1 MRPDAKK
8 EESDMTARV
17 ADQALLTD
25 LYELTMAQSYYFEGM
40 GSDAVFSLF
49 IRDYPPNRGFFVN
62 AGLEDVLFYLE
73 NLSFSQ
79 KDLDYL
85 DSTGLFRADF
95 LHYLS
100 TVRFTGD
107 VFAMPEGRI
116 FFKEEPVLE
125 ITAPIIQGQLVETY
139 IINRFNFQVAVATKI
154 CRSVSAARGRQVV
167 DFSLRRTQGIDA
179 GMAVARSGW
188 IAGMDATSNV
198 MAGKN
203 YQIPVSGTMAHSYVT
218 AFKDEIEAFRA
229 YADLY
234 KNETVLLI
242 DTYDTMKGAKKAAD
256 VAREMAEKGYRLK
269 AVRLDSGDMVELSR
283 QVRHLFDAQGLD
295 YVKIFASG
303 GFDEYAITDCLDRG
317 AEIDGFGV
325 GTRQGVSADAPY
337 TDMAYKMVQYN
348 GRSTLKLSSGKRSLA
363 APKQVFRNTV
373 NKKMEGD
380 VIGLRQE
387 SLLGTPLLKPVMT
400 SGKRGGNPESLHTAR
415 ERFRSDL
422 DALPER
428 YRTLKSPEQYRVETS
443 DALERLQEKAVKEAT
458 RRELGGSDENRAERS
473 LS

>member
-1 MRPDAKK
+1 
-8 EESDMTARV
+8 MTLSV
-17 ADQALLTD
+17 ADKYLITD

-49 IRDYPPNRGFFVN
+49 IRDYPPNRGYFVN
-62 AGLEDVLFYLE
+62 AGLEDVLNYLE
-73 NLSFSQ
+73 NLTFSQ
-79 KDLDYL
+79 TDLEYL

-100 TVRFTGD
+100 SLRFTGD

-125 ITAPIIQGQLVETY
+125 ITAPIIQGQLAETY
-139 IINRFNFQVAVATKI
+139 IINRFNFQVAAATKFS
-154 CRSVSAARGRQVV
+154 RSVSAAQGRQVV

-198 MAGKN
+198 MAGNK
-203 YQIPVSGTMAHSYVT
+203 YGIPVSGTMAHSYVT
-218 AFKDEIEAFRA
+218 AFKSELDSFRA

-242 DTYDTMKGAKKAAD
+242 DTYDTMKGAEKAAD

-269 AVRLDSGDMVELSR
+269 AVRLDSGDMVQLSR
-283 QVRHLFDAQGLD
+283 QVRNLFDSQGLD

-303 GFDEYAITDCLDRG
+303 GFDEYSIADCLDRG
-317 AEIDGFGV
+317 AAIDGFGV
-325 GTRQGVSADAPY
+325 GTRPGVSADAPY
-337 TDMAYKMVQYN
+337 TDMAYKMVHYN

-363 APKQVFRNTV
+363 APKQVFRNTI
-373 NKKMEGD
+373 NKRMEGD

-387 SLLGTPLLKPVMT
+387 SLSGKPLLMPVMT
-400 SGKRGGNPESLHTAR
+400 SGERAQKSEPLQTVR

-428 YRTLKSPEQYRVETS
+428 YRKLKSPDEYPVETS
-443 DALERLQEKAVKEAT
+443 DALERLQEEAVKTVT
-458 RRELGGSDENRAERS
+458 RHEMGGPDGNRIERS
-473 LS
+473 FS